1 MIIHVITSY
10 FTIFHIHK
18 PHLTRCQSR
27 HSKDPS
33 MGQGQPAAQV
43 APVAV
48 IAAGQVVAG
57 HVLVCQGGD
66 FDAGYHGKLI

>member
-1 MIIHVITSY
+1 MSVEALKGS
-10 FTIFHIHK
+10 FHG
-18 PHLTRCQSR
+18 P
-27 HSKDPS
+27 
-33 MGQGQPAAQV
+33 GPARVARVAQV

>member
-1 MIIHVITSY
+1 MSVEALKGS
-10 FTIFHIHK
+10 FHG
-18 PHLTRCQSR
+18 P
-27 HSKDPS
+27 
-33 MGQGQPAAQV
+33 GPARVARVARVAQV